1 MGRVFAP
8 FGLKTGIDFGY
19 FCLESGMVY
28 ERTTVV
34 YQRVRR
40 FNSKRIRKKVLNT
53 NSKRILRDLFV
64 AILMS
69 AMMT

>member
-8 FGLKTGIDFGY
+8 FGLKTGRDFGH

-40 FNSKRIRKKVLNT
+40 FNSKRIRKKV
-53 NSKRILRDLFV
+53 
-64 AILMS
+64 
-69 AMMT
+69 